1 MTFAFF
7 FESTGGGEWL
17 LLLAVILVVVG
28 PKNLPSML
36 RKIGKITAT
45 LRRAADEFRRQVMAM
60 DEEVRSVVNEAAKE
74 MDIEEDSSS
83 SNDSSSSEESSS
95 ESGDNE
101 GDMDRAED
109 YGAYD
114 EDSPYPGYED
124 SYDYGEDDY
133 DNSDSGP
140 EMEEHQEE
148 PAQETP
154 VSKPIDPENAAIKIV
169 VSKAPGADKV

>member
-28 PKNLPSML
+28 PKNLPGML

-60 DEEVRSVVNEAAKE
+60 DEEVRSVVNDAAKE

-83 SNDSSSSEESSS
+83 DTSSSEESSS
-95 ESGDNE
+95 ESVDDE

-109 YGAYD
+109 YGDYD

-124 SYDYGEDDY
+124 SYDYGDEGY
-133 DNSDSGP
+133 NNSDSGP

-148 PAQETP
+148 VAEEKP
-154 VSKPIDPENAAIKIV
+154 VSKPVDPENAAIKIV